1 MKIQHDA
8 RSVPR
13 ERSSLPA
20 QIRMRGSAPVKCV
33 VRNFSYAGASLE
45 LPEAEALT
53 DRFDLEIP
61 LKQTSYQVSL
71 IWRKG
76 DVCGVQFLRKLAVAW

>member
-13 ERSSLPA
+13 ERSSLPGR
-20 QIRMRGSAPVKCV
+20 IRMRGSAPVKCV

-76 DVCGVQFLRKLAVAW
+76 DVCGVQFLRKLAFAW

>member
-1 MKIQHDA
+1 MKLSREA
-8 RSVPR
+8 RSLPR
-13 ERSSLPA
+13 ERTCLQA

-45 LPEAEALT
+45 LPETEALT
-53 DRFDLEIP
+53 EQFDLEIP

-76 DVCGVQFLRKLAVAW
+76 DVCGVQFLRKLSHAW